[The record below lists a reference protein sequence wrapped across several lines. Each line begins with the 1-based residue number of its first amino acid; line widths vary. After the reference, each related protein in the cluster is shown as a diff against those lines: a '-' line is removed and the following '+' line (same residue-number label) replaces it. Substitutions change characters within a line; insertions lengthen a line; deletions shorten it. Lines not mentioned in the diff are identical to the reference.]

1 MKMISNYFF
10 LALQIKL
17 SRLLW
22 KIDKI
27 FTIQYFLLLF
37 VLDKVAALNQ
47 YKIVNQYKKHRNLP
61 TLQTTNQT
69 TSTINVDHR
78 QNMNTV
84 FVRKGQLP
92 ITLQT
97 HDLPNYL
104 SR

>member
-47 YKIVNQYKKHRNLP
+47 YKIVNQYIK
-61 TLQTTNQT
+61 
-69 TSTINVDHR
+69 TS
-78 QNMNTV
+78 
-84 FVRKGQLP
+84 
-92 ITLQT
+92 
-97 HDLPNYL
+97 
-104 SR
+104 